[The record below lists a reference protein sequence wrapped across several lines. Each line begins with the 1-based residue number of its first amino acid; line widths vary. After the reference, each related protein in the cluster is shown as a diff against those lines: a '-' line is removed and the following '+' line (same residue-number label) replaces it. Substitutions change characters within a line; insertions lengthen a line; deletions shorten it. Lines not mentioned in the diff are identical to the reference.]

1 MKKLYLYGSGNR
13 CRILLDLLTDS
24 DYRICGIVDSNRS
37 RWGET
42 VGGICIGSPDEL
54 LNAGQD
60 SYVCVTF
67 YSSLPVEPVWKKLEE
82 QYGITSDRQLS
93 FHDVIFDMYTGKNL
107 TDNVIIK
114 GTAYKDRHIFLDA
127 SWGLGLGGVES
138 WIRDIAGYFDEYGIH
153 NYAILTNPDAGNIDE
168 NTKSHC
174 VSFYYERT
182 MDFSLEYINK
192 GIEFICENIPATY
205 IFSRVNELMLAA
217 CIVKMKYPDRLTIIM
232 ADHGSTD
239 GMYRD
244 ILSYKDAIDKYVC
257 VSNGIRQRLNEYGIS
272 PEKTYVMTAPIKYQH
287 SLDRTYSLNM
297 DRPISIGYAGRL
309 EKFEKRMDILIQLI
323 KELESRHV
331 NYVMDIAGEGTYRQN
346 IVDVIGNM
354 GLHDKVRLVGVIPRY
369 NMNEFWQK
377 HDIAINVSDNEGRPI
392 ANMEAMLNGAVPVV
406 TKTVGILDDVIDGQ
420 NGFVVPICD
429 YKCMA
434 DRIQKLDNCRDELE
448 IMGKKARA
456 EMISKMSTDDYICL
470 WKKVMYQ

>member
-1 MKKLYLYGSGNR
+1 
-13 CRILLDLLTDS
+13 
-24 DYRICGIVDSNRS
+24 
-37 RWGET
+37 
-42 VGGICIGSPDEL
+42 
-54 LNAGQD
+54 
-60 SYVCVTF
+60 
-67 YSSLPVEPVWKKLEE
+67 
-82 QYGITSDRQLS
+82 
-93 FHDVIFDMYTGKNL
+93 
-107 TDNVIIK
+107 
-114 GTAYKDRHIFLDA
+114 
-127 SWGLGLGGVES
+127 
-138 WIRDIAGYFDEYGIH
+138 
-153 NYAILTNPDAGNIDE
+153 
-168 NTKSHC
+168 
-174 VSFYYERT
+174 
-182 MDFSLEYINK
+182 MDFSLEYISK

-346 IVDVIGNM
+346 IIDVIGNM

-392 ANMEAMLNGAVPVV
+392 ANMEAMV
-406 TKTVGILDDVIDGQ
+406 
-420 NGFVVPICD
+420 
-429 YKCMA
+429 
-434 DRIQKLDNCRDELE
+434 
-448 IMGKKARA
+448 
-456 EMISKMSTDDYICL
+456 
-470 WKKVMYQ
+470 